1 MHTKG
6 IRILLRE
13 CTIFNRV
20 ERKEQRQAAWQKII
34 NLKHDVFTGTEAVHF
49 PIVFSFDNL
58 FLSDS
63 NLRTPGN
70 REKYRI

>member
-20 ERKEQRQAAWQKII
+20 ERKEQRQTAWQKII
-34 NLKHDVFTGTEAVHF
+34 NLKHDVFTGTE
-49 PIVFSFDNL
+49 DL
-58 FLSDS
+58 
-63 NLRTPGN
+63 
-70 REKYRI
+70 